1 MQRYI
6 YVHQNQYDEESTP
19 QQTSGGNAN
28 SKHTAVSQ
36 PPHSAN
42 LDEQTSSS
50 HDAEWWSSEA
60 RGLIHYVALWS
71 APDISSAAVLRVL
84 CLLKQSSFESSSSLA
99 SARTA
104 VVWIASFIQDHGD
117 WSTADF
123 RKCRLLADCFEPNM
137 QVAPDSFSTS
147 RVLIRRAV
155 SQNPP
160 REAGESR
167 RVFPLDQLDL
177 RMLPESLIDAAVA
190 PSAALTET
198 SATTNPKNAAG
209 ATFAQFESVFGSVDE
224 AQEEWD
230 LAEIVDGV
238 GELYQGDS
246 GYALQLYA
254 VEISGRGKFKGQ
266 KRPLIFSVILD
277 AGCAQGSVLR
287 ALYPQMPR
295 IARLI
300 ESLIFR
306 PAKAYEACIVDRED
320 NKRRYDEVG
329 R

>member
-137 QVAPDSFSTS
+137 QVAPDSFATS

-238 GELYQGDS
+238 GDLYQGDS